1 MQPPKQEK
9 PASTRP
15 SLLSGSDT
23 PGADEVRILNSISDT
38 KSSGRASAPAAR
50 GKGGRIAA
58 VAVLLL
64 LLIGAGALVLN
75 GRSESGAPAAAAPEA
90 KPVAPL
96 AAAEPNPNSAPA
108 APSASTPPAASADTA
123 VINDTAPGSA
133 QPEPTSPTSSQAQL
147 TNALEEGVKPPPSTL
162 KNALEAK
169 PEKPEKPEKP
179 AKQAAREEKRKKAAE
194 AKNDSD
200 VDLIKALVAR
210 TPEADRKSQARDSAA
225 GASSRKLAQGDTN
238 APAKHAGGRN
248 VDVVERSGKESTES
262 LLQRCHALGFIEGE
276 LCRWRICSGRW
287 DTDAAC
293 KVANSNP
300 N

>member
-38 KSSGRASAPAAR
+38 KSASRASAPAAR

-75 GRSESGAPAAAAPEA
+75 GRSESGAPVAAAPDA

-96 AAAEPNPNSAPA
+96 AAAEPNPVPA
-108 APSASTPPAASADTA
+108 APSASTPPTASADTA
-123 VINDTAPGSA
+123 VINDTGPGSA
-133 QPEPTSPTSSQAQL
+133 QSEPPSPPSSQAQL

-169 PEKPEKPEKP
+169 PEKPEKS

-210 TPEADRKSQARDSAA
+210 TPEADKKSQARD
-225 GASSRKLAQGDTN
+225 GASGASGRKLAQGDAGT
-238 APAKHAGGRN
+238 PPKHAGARN

-293 KVANSNP
+293 KVANANP

>member
-75 GRSESGAPAAAAPEA
+75 GRSESGAPVAAAPEA

-96 AAAEPNPNSAPA
+96 AAAEPNPNPNSASA

-123 VINDTAPGSA
+123 VINDTGPGSA
-133 QPEPTSPTSSQAQL
+133 QPEPPAPPSSQAQL

-169 PEKPEKPEKP
+169 PEKPEKP
-179 AKQAAREEKRKKAAE
+179 AKQVAREEKRKKAAE